1 MNISKKKSRSA
12 RRKSPLKKSR
22 SARRKS
28 PVKKSRS
35 TRRKSPSRRYHHKL
49 HLRGGALVQCQNCK
63 SYKNESDT
71 NKIFNRITKT
81 NEFKCKR
88 VCAFRTERQAAID
101 NAAIA
106 AQQEDNR
113 QELIRQNAL
122 RLAANPEIAAARID
136 RQQAQEQAARDRQ
149 QAREEADRARE
160 EADRAR
166 ADAVRAREEVDAYR
180 KSIIEAQKVIKEIK
194 NRKRNLLTD
203 RQFKQLSQPLYRN
216 YGAARQADT
225 NRWVQHTKDLRNTY
239 INSWNHYND
248 SYDDSNPL
256 WGHID
261 VTGEITDDIM
271 NLIHKRR
278 VHIDHHNRQTTRNIN
293 RKHYLALRNLYTTT
307 SSLDQDNNFLMERN
321 LISYSW
327 DSINK
332 NINIDESIPYQFSP
346 NSIEIHCTT
355 LKTKDNVRTITDAR
369 GNKIPSNFYG
379 HVTLNVIGPITEKNQ
394 EDINRMGTEDYSNKI
409 DTDNRTRYQCIEDIE
424 KKLMGREFH
433 YGIFIDP
440 VNSKKTE
447 KWWGKNQFGY
457 YNMRNFDQ
465 EQFTTG
471 DIKTTYFP
479 THNSPMRL
487 MLEYYLN
494 CINTCPEEIVFN
506 PDPTRGQTK
515 LTYKDLTGWGRPRKI
530 IN

>member
-1 MNISKKKSRSA
+1 M
-12 RRKSPLKKSR
+12 
-22 SARRKS
+22 
-28 PVKKSRS
+28 
-35 TRRKSPSRRYHHKL
+35 
-49 HLRGGALVQCQNCK
+49 HLYSVNCK

-293 RKHYLALRNLYTTT
+293 RKHDLALRNLYTTT

-379 HVTLNVIGPITEKNQ
+379 HVTLNVIGPITEQNEK
-394 EDINRMGTEDYSNKI
+394 DINRMGTEDYRNKI
-409 DTDNRTRYQCIEDIE
+409 DTDNQTITADTTLSVAPVAAGKYNFAMPKAPQKAHLASFKVFAFNDDNGNSKYDDSE
-424 KKLMGREFH
+424 KKSKEATITWSLAGG
-433 YGIFIDP
+433 YQAATDADGSAVIALLDP
-440 VNSKKTE
+440 FKD
-447 KWWGKNQFGY
+447 F
-457 YNMRNFDQ
+457 NF
-465 EQFTTG
+465 
-471 DIKTTYFP
+471 
-479 THNSPMRL
+479 
-487 MLEYYLN
+487 
-494 CINTCPEEIVFN
+494 
-506 PDPTRGQTK
+506 K
-515 LTYKDLTGWGRPRKI
+515 LD
-530 IN
+530 